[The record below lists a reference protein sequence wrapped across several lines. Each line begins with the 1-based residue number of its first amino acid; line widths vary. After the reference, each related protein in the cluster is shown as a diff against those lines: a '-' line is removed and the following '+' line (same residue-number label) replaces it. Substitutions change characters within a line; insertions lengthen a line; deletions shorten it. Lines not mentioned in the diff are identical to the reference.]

1 MCLVYQ
7 VKTSCFFSTH
17 QTYIIGKEKKLSD
30 EILLTI
36 NVNSTVDVYI
46 SSLISYLFEKSYPD
60 IYEQIVEQIIFM
72 RFDELSKQDFH
83 FIIDQIN
90 RLSSS
95 LDYLPDDVKNG
106 IYWWN
111 KLIKPLVDRDYRIV
125 L

>member
-1 MCLVYQ
+1 M
-7 VKTSCFFSTH
+7 
-17 QTYIIGKEKKLSD
+17 
-30 EILLTI
+30 TI
-36 NVNSTVDVYI
+36 NVNSTVDAYI

-60 IYEQIVEQIIFM
+60 IYKQIVFM

>member
-1 MCLVYQ
+1 M
-7 VKTSCFFSTH
+7 
-17 QTYIIGKEKKLSD
+17 
-30 EILLTI
+30 TI
-36 NVNSTVDVYI
+36 NVNSTVDAYI

-60 IYEQIVEQIIFM
+60 IYEQIVFM

>member
-1 MCLVYQ
+1 M
-7 VKTSCFFSTH
+7 VK
-17 QTYIIGKEKKLSD
+17 KKLSD

-36 NVNSTVDVYI
+36 NVNSIVDAYI

-60 IYEQIVEQIIFM
+60 IYEQIVFM

>member
-1 MCLVYQ
+1 M
-7 VKTSCFFSTH
+7 
-17 QTYIIGKEKKLSD
+17 
-30 EILLTI
+30 TI
-36 NVNSTVDVYI
+36 NVNSTVDACI

-60 IYEQIVEQIIFM
+60 IYEQIVFM

-83 FIIDQIN
+83 FIVDQIN

>member
-1 MCLVYQ
+1 M
-7 VKTSCFFSTH
+7 
-17 QTYIIGKEKKLSD
+17 
-30 EILLTI
+30 LTI
-36 NVNSTVDVYI
+36 NVNSTVDAYI

-60 IYEQIVEQIIFM
+60 IYEQIVFM

>member
-1 MCLVYQ
+1 M
-7 VKTSCFFSTH
+7 
-17 QTYIIGKEKKLSD
+17 
-30 EILLTI
+30 TI
-36 NVNSTVDVYI
+36 NVNSTVDAYI

-60 IYEQIVEQIIFM
+60 IYEQIVFM

-83 FIIDQIN
+83 FIVDQIN

>member
-1 MCLVYQ
+1 
-7 VKTSCFFSTH
+7 
-17 QTYIIGKEKKLSD
+17 
-30 EILLTI
+30 
-36 NVNSTVDVYI
+36 
-46 SSLISYLFEKSYPD
+46 
-60 IYEQIVEQIIFM
+60 M

>member
-1 MCLVYQ
+1 M
-7 VKTSCFFSTH
+7 VK
-17 QTYIIGKEKKLSD
+17 KKLSD

-36 NVNSTVDVYI
+36 NVNSTVDAYI

-60 IYEQIVEQIIFM
+60 IYEQIVFM

-83 FIIDQIN
+83 FIVDQIN

>member
-1 MCLVYQ
+1 MGM
-7 VKTSCFFSTH
+7 
-17 QTYIIGKEKKLSD
+17 TYIIGKEKKLSD

-36 NVNSTVDVYI
+36 NVNSTVEAYI

-83 FIIDQIN
+83 FVIDQIN

-95 LDYLPDDVKNG
+95 LDYLLEDVKNG

>member
-1 MCLVYQ
+1 M
-7 VKTSCFFSTH
+7 VK
-17 QTYIIGKEKKLSD
+17 KKLSD
-30 EILLTI
+30 EILLPI
-36 NVNSTVDVYI
+36 NVNSTVDAYI

-60 IYEQIVEQIIFM
+60 IYEQIVFM

-83 FIIDQIN
+83 FIVDQIN

>member
-1 MCLVYQ
+1 M
-7 VKTSCFFSTH
+7 
-17 QTYIIGKEKKLSD
+17 
-30 EILLTI
+30 TI
-36 NVNSTVDVYI
+36 NVNSIVDAYI

-60 IYEQIVEQIIFM
+60 IYEQIVFM

-83 FIIDQIN
+83 FIVDQIN

>member
-1 MCLVYQ
+1 M
-7 VKTSCFFSTH
+7 
-17 QTYIIGKEKKLSD
+17 
-30 EILLTI
+30 TI
-36 NVNSTVDVYI
+36 NVNSTVDTYI

-60 IYEQIVEQIIFM
+60 IYEQIVFM

>member
-1 MCLVYQ
+1 M
-7 VKTSCFFSTH
+7 
-17 QTYIIGKEKKLSD
+17 
-30 EILLTI
+30 TI
-36 NVNSTVDVYI
+36 NVNSIVDAYI

-60 IYEQIVEQIIFM
+60 IYEQIVFM

>member
-1 MCLVYQ
+1 M
-7 VKTSCFFSTH
+7 VK
-17 QTYIIGKEKKLSD
+17 KKLSD

-36 NVNSTVDVYI
+36 NVNSTVDAYI

-60 IYEQIVEQIIFM
+60 IYEQIVFM

-95 LDYLPDDVKNG
+95 LDYLPDDVKMVYIGG
-106 IYWWN
+106 IN
-111 KLIKPLVDRDYRIV
+111 
-125 L
+125 

>member
-1 MCLVYQ
+1 M
-7 VKTSCFFSTH
+7 VK
-17 QTYIIGKEKKLSD
+17 KKLSD

-36 NVNSTVDVYI
+36 NVNSIVDAYI

-60 IYEQIVEQIIFM
+60 IYEQIVFM

-83 FIIDQIN
+83 FIVDQIN